1 MGRIIQRKKSE
12 GKKEDKI
19 NILKWSRDEW
29 VKTVNVRLALYCV
42 GWRQMKCNWSACKW
56 MMITVIS
63 EVLNNFNC
71 NVTFTI
77 RVFCAPACK
86 RRYHGNFNEP
96 FRVLSMLKFFVY
108 SLSSGLYRN
117 LYNVCHICATAYQ
130 QCTTT
135 TVVNGCEITKSQG

>member
-56 MMITVIS
+56 MMIMVIS

-96 FRVLSMLKFFVY
+96 FRVLAMLKFFVY
-108 SLSSGLYRN
+108 SFSSGLYDITTEIYIMYAISVPLRISN
-117 LYNVCHICATAYQ
+117 AQ
-130 QCTTT
+130 QQLWLIG
-135 TVVNGCEITKSQG
+135 VK

>member
-56 MMITVIS
+56 MIMVIS

-108 SLSSGLYRN
+108 SFSSGLYD
-117 LYNVCHICATAYQ
+117 IATEIYITYAISVPLRISNAQ
-130 QCTTT
+130 QQLWLIG
-135 TVVNGCEITKSQG
+135 VK

>member
-56 MMITVIS
+56 MIMVIS

-108 SLSSGLYRN
+108 SFSSGLYDITTEIYITYAISVPLRISN
-117 LYNVCHICATAYQ
+117 AQ
-130 QCTTT
+130 QQLWLIG
-135 TVVNGCEITKSQG
+135 VK

>member
-42 GWRQMKCNWSACKW
+42 GWRQMKRNWSACKW
-56 MMITVIS
+56 MTITVIS

-77 RVFCAPACK
+77 RVFCVQACK

-96 FRVLSMLKFFVY
+96 FRVLSMLKIFVY
-108 SLSSGLYRN
+108 SLSSELYDITTEIYIMYAISVPLRISN
-117 LYNVCHICATAYQ
+117 AQ
-130 QCTTT
+130 QQQLCLIG
-135 TVVNGCEITKSQG
+135 VK